1 MQFLKLTTIYGPNCL
16 PLLSSLSQ
24 KSIIAGI
31 SKFSLTNSVIQSLAK
46 YGAVHATV
54 ATVSI
59 LNNTFRTLG
68 EESLNFESWD
78 SVRIIGNRIDFLEE
92 GAINAIQKPIDAA
105 TAVFVFVENV
115 IGYANRMSLVNQIPR
130 EVSVS
135 LERNVFS
142 HTCDCMLDLYV
153 KSVTGHSGK
162 RQKVYY

>member
-1 MQFLKLTTIYGPNCL
+1 M
-16 PLLSSLSQ
+16 
-24 KSIIAGI
+24 
-31 SKFSLTNSVIQSLAK
+31 IQSLAK

-54 ATVSI
+54 ATVTL

-162 RQKVYY
+162 RQRVS